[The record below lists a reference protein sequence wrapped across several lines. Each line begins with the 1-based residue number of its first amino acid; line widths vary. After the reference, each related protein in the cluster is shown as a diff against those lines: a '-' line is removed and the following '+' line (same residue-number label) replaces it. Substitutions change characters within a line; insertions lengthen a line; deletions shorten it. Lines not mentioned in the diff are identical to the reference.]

1 MTYKGLKDVRTDEE
15 QSLKSIQ
22 NSRWPVEK
30 LHSLSSMLIAVTGYQ
45 SLSNTDIKS
54 DQRKVC
60 VIQSLIKKHKTTS
73 EAISSNLDN
82 NGDQGE
88 YEQ

>member
-1 MTYKGLKDVRTDEE
+1 MQHADCSDY
-15 QSLKSIQ
+15 QSIS
-22 NSRWPVEK
+22 
-30 LHSLSSMLIAVTGYQ
+30 GYQ
-45 SLSNTDIKS
+45 SLSNTDLKS